1 MSIPKSIRPSSST
14 ATSTTLAPPP
24 NHTAASL
31 VERHGAS
38 DRATIQGYVWGL
50 SPNDLFARGRRVTSP
65 TLVKAGV
72 AMLGEASDF
81 ILVATPAQKIL
92 LASIDGRFLSAA
104 ASLLREVEVVHGQLS
119 RRQSARK
126 SRRGAKQ
133 TAQDKLM
140 TEGRARRELYRANLV
155 ACSGDD
161 AGWKGRI
168 EDACS
173 SVQTP
178 AELADS
184 FEALAQEGAALV
196 RHLRSEGRPCAL
208 DDAYL
213 TAITADA
220 RTLRDGTADSQG
232 VESKLGLQRGD
243 LDWWEGAGVWFLKTL
258 RDVFTKA
265 HGVDPSVPR
274 LNPGALRNVIAP
286 NTLRKHKDEGTDE
299 ETDEPAPEEPPTP

>member
-1 MSIPKSIRPSSST
+1 MSIPKSIRPSSSST
-14 ATSTTLAPPP
+14 TSTTLAPPP

-38 DRATIQGYVWGL
+38 DRETIQSYVWGL
-50 SPNDLFARGRRVTSP
+50 STHELYARGRRVTSP
-65 TLVKAGV
+65 SLVKAGV
-72 AMLGEASDF
+72 SILGEASDF
-81 ILVATPAQKIL
+81 ILVASPAQKAL

-119 RRQSARK
+119 RRQDARK

-140 TEGRARRELYRANLV
+140 TEGRARRDLYRANLV

-161 AGWKGRI
+161 AAWKGRI

-184 FEALAQEGAALV
+184 LDALAQEGAALL
-196 RHLRSEGRPCAL
+196 RHIKSEKRPCAL
-208 DDAYL
+208 DDDYIAAIKASA
-213 TAITADA
+213 TA
-220 RTLRDGTADSQG
+220 LRDGTADSRG
-232 VESKLGLQRGD
+232 VESKLGVQRGD
-243 LDWWEGAGVWFLKTL
+243 LDWWEGVGVWFLKTL
-258 RDVFTKA
+258 RDVFVKA
-265 HGVDPSVPR
+265 HGIDPGVPK
-274 LNPGALRNVIAP
+274 LNPGALRSVIAS
-286 NTLRKHKDEGTDE
+286 NTLRKRKDDGADE
-299 ETDEPAPEEPPTP
+299 ETTEPAPEEPPKP